1 MSHEPDYNPPP
12 PSRGGA
18 PKEVLLFGIFGLAL
32 ISFVLYALY
41 QSTEDTILATGG
53 GLIALGLV
61 FGVGLVSRATIVQY
75 IAAGI
80 MMFSGG
86 IAIGLAIRNAQTYW
100 FVGGALF
107 FACAVLLVIKD
118 QITGERA

>member
-1 MSHEPDYNPPP
+1 MNNEPDYNPPP
-12 PSRGGA
+12 PSPEGA
-18 PKEVLLFGIFGLAL
+18 PKEVLLFAVFGLAL
-32 ISFVLYALY
+32 VAFVLYAIY

-53 GLIALGLV
+53 GLVALGLV
-61 FGVGLVSRATIVQY
+61 FAVGLVSRSQIVQY

-86 IAIGLAIRNAQTYW
+86 IAIGLAIRNSQAYW
-100 FVGGALF
+100 FAGAALF

-118 QITGERA
+118 QIARPA